1 MFSLA
6 GVFVLLAVAINA
18 LLISLVI
25 RPVNQL
31 SKLATDVSM
40 GNSEISDFPSTGK
53 DEIGELSKSF
63 NRMGRSLV
71 EAMKMLRTS

>member
-1 MFSLA
+1 
-6 GVFVLLAVAINA
+6 VVINA
-18 LLISLVI
+18 LLICLWS

-40 GNSEISDFPSTGK
+40 GNSEIAEFPATGK
-53 DEIGELSKSF
+53 DEIGELSQSF

-71 EAMKMLRTS
+71 EAMKMLRA